1 MTLITNLIKRKS
13 KHDCNIFL
21 TLLSQQTGVR
31 ALLEIPEKLRLG
43 ITTDNFLDCL
53 KIIYL
58 TENRK
63 SPTKSYCLL
72 SKELML
78 AFHRALFLGLYSF
91 NKFT

>member
-1 MTLITNLIKRKS
+1 MLKIYTSGNVNTFEG
-13 KHDCNIFL
+13 CF
-21 TLLSQQTGVR
+21 R